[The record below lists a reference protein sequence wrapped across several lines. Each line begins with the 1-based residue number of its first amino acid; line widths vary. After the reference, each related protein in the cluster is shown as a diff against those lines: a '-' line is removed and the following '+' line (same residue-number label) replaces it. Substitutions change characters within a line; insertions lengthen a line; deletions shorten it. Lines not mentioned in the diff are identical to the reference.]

1 MLPVKTQTLFG
12 ALFGA
17 AVVVGVSSAALAQ
30 TAEGFFT
37 KEQAAN
43 GAALFSANCAQCH
56 GAQLQGDEAPALKG
70 KDVMG
75 SWITAQGIYDYFSVA
90 MPPSSPGQLGD
101 SAYIEILSHILST
114 NGAPVGTRALNLAD
128 LPKIELVKATASGSA
143 PAAAPANAAAAP
155 AAPKLPQAFT
165 AGKTLPTVGDAPKTE
180 AAAAP
185 AAPKLP
191 QAFTAGKTLPT
202 VAPSSTPPALPG
214 PGGKP

>member
-1 MLPVKTQTLFG
+1 MAFVKIQTVLGSLLG
-12 ALFGA
+12 AVLVSGL
-17 AVVVGVSSAALAQ
+17 SSAALAQ
-30 TAEGFFT
+30 APEGYFT

-90 MPPSSPGQLGD
+90 MPPSNPGGLGN

-114 NGAPVGTRALNLAD
+114 NGAVAGSRALALAD
-128 LPKIELVKATASGSA
+128 LPKIELVKATAGGSA

-165 AGKTLPTVGDAPKTE
+165 AGKTLPTVGDAPKAE
-180 AAAAP
+180 AAAP

-202 VAPSSTPPALPG
+202 VAPSTAPPELPG
-214 PGGKP
+214 PGAQR